1 MCSLAQHPDLLT
13 KYGFPGDDVPIVSG
27 SALLALESLISDPS
41 NLENEWISRS
51 EMMNVHGVPEA
62 RILALEEK
70 TLKDIKDRE
79 TRNNAEELLR
89 YLEFADIK
97 DFTKVSC
104 KDFEEINFLSECE
117 SQIVTDN
124 ESSSSDEEIKY
135 EEQI

>member
-1 MCSLAQHPDLLT
+1 M
-13 KYGFPGDDVPIVSG
+13 
-27 SALLALESLISDPS
+27 
-41 NLENEWISRS
+41 
-51 EMMNVHGVPEA
+51 HGVPEA

-70 TLKDIKDRE
+70 TIKDMRDRE

-104 KDFEEINFLSECE
+104 KDFEEINFYSECE
-117 SQIVTDN
+117 SQIVTEND
-124 ESSSSDEEIKY
+124 SSCTDEEIKY

>member
-1 MCSLAQHPDLLT
+1 MNSN
-13 KYGFPGDDVPIVSG
+13 GVSG
-27 SALLALESLISDPS
+27 VVSQSQFLVSYACLTCS

-51 EMMNVHGVPEA
+51 EMMNVHGIPEA

-104 KDFEEINFLSECE
+104 KDFEEINFYSECE
-117 SQIVTDN
+117 SQIVTEN

>member
-1 MCSLAQHPDLLT
+1 
-13 KYGFPGDDVPIVSG
+13 
-27 SALLALESLISDPS
+27 
-41 NLENEWISRS
+41 
-51 EMMNVHGVPEA
+51 MMNVHGIPEA